1 MSLRRISLPPIAT
14 RKIFVKVELEKTD
27 EMVEDGFPKLCE
39 FIVPLCP
46 LVALELNH
54 FIFVK
59 LCGLSHTIYVY
70 MVTVTRLYERRQV
83 EILIPALSSPQQP
96 PNSPLLGVFLTT
108 GFFKGLSNYLI
119 FKAFL
124 ITGFLRVFLII
135 GFFKGLSNYWIF

>member
-1 MSLRRISLPPIAT
+1 MPPEKSLLRLNW
-14 RKIFVKVELEKTD
+14 KKTD

-54 FIFVK
+54 FKFVK

-96 PNSPLLGVFLTT
+96 PNSPLLGVFP
-108 GFFKGLSNYLI
+108 
-119 FKAFL
+119 
-124 ITGFLRVFLII
+124 ITGYLRAFPTT
-135 GFFKGLSNYWIF
+135 